1 MARITSG
8 RCANTRLADSKRGR
22 PIRAFDAGRIEGCV
36 TRQRR
41 GHAFSLGQ
49 WPGQLHKGGQ
59 QGNSGAAMVIVI
71 EHRRRFSCV
80 LGTTIMV
87 SAIGV
92 SMMLMLVMPK
102 VLRLT
107 LSIFVQ
113 AIRLHRR
120 PNGLERQQYQQENGD
135 QSTHGYQYIG
145 TQNKI

>member
-1 MARITSG
+1 
-8 RCANTRLADSKRGR
+8 
-22 PIRAFDAGRIEGCV
+22 
-36 TRQRR
+36 
-41 GHAFSLGQ
+41 
-49 WPGQLHKGGQ
+49 
-59 QGNSGAAMVIVI
+59 MVIVI